1 MIGFYEIRK
10 TRFKKK
16 KNKEEEAAFDL
27 KNESTMLGIFQTWGF
42 DQHLLL

>member
-1 MIGFYEIRK
+1 MKLEK
-10 TRFKKK
+10 QDLKKK